1 MSKNPQWSH
10 KKEGRRKSTI
20 IAATMLSI
28 FRQLATPEKLNLAN
42 EDRYAHHCKQRSY
55 GCHSENNGML
65 KDMTEECHS
74 VDASS
79 QK

>member
-1 MSKNPQWSH
+1 
-10 KKEGRRKSTI
+10 
-20 IAATMLSI
+20 MLSI

-42 EDRYAHHCKQRSY
+42 EDKYAHHGKLRRY
-55 GCHSENNGML
+55 GCHNENNGIL

-74 VDASS
+74 VHASS